1 MGSLFRASFFNAD
14 DVHMCLDLLVVNPL
28 QLHFLC
34 AMHALIV
41 HCDERLCANEHWPG
55 TSRFCTKLTVHKH
68 RTGENLDFLALINV
82 SRTLARMA
90 CISNFCRLCRIFWAS
105 LIVGGP

>member
-1 MGSLFRASFFNAD
+1 MLRGVNLAGFIGSLFKASFLNAD
-14 DVHMCLDLLVVNPL
+14 DVHMCLDLLAVNPV

-55 TSRFCTKLTVHKH
+55 TSRFCTKLTVYK
-68 RTGENLDFLALINV
+68 RPTGDVSWESHVLINV
-82 SRTLARMA
+82 SQGLFV
-90 CISNFCRLCRIFWAS
+90 CVLS
-105 LIVGGP
+105 